1 MAQASATGD
10 EGFSLALDSLG
21 SLHWLGIGTAAVSGV
36 IHLYLGVQFIGG
48 GLGAAFLFAGV
59 VFLVGIAAIV
69 VDYRR
74 RAFYALGVPFTLGQ
88 IVLWYVFNMSRINAG
103 DLGPIDIVDKVA
115 QVLLVAALV
124 VLYRR
129 EA

>member
-1 MAQASATGD
+1 MAQASATGE
-10 EGFSLALDSLG
+10 EGFSLALDSLE
-21 SLHWLGIGTAAVSGV
+21 SLHWLGIGLAAVSGV
-36 IHLYLGVQFIGG
+36 IHLYLGVQFIGD
-48 GLGAAFLFAGV
+48 GLGVPFLFAGV

-88 IVLWYVFNMSRINAG
+88 IVLWYVFNSSRIAAG
-103 DLGPIDIVDKVA
+103 DVGPIDIVDKVA
-115 QVLLVAALV
+115 QVLLVAVLV

-129 EA
+129 SG